1 MARRRGL
8 GVISL
13 SSVVVLFEELEIDV
27 VIVAP
32 ELKGGEL
39 GGSSVGGVLVSISL
53 LDVCGW
59 RSLGEGADWR
69 LRGGPIERKIG
80 TVARIASCSC

>member
-1 MARRRGL
+1 LIALRRGL

-13 SSVVVLFEELEIDV
+13 SSVVVVLLEELEIDV
-27 VIVAP
+27 VVVAP

-53 LDVCGW
+53 LEVCGW
-59 RSLGEGADWR
+59 RSVGEGAD
-69 LRGGPIERKIG
+69 
-80 TVARIASCSC
+80 